1 MYKKYK
7 TIGIDLDNTVWN
19 LGETVVNQ
27 INKKYNLNIDYNDC
41 PYNLDA
47 TFNQYPQ
54 ITDDINDLYYDAIAY
69 VIFTYENDDATAI
82 CDVLCKYLY
91 GNFRN

>member
-27 INKKYNLNIDYNDC
+27 INKSIILILIIMIVHIILMKHSINIRKLLMILMICIMMQLLMYK
-41 PYNLDA
+41 
-47 TFNQYPQ
+47 F
-54 ITDDINDLYYDAIAY
+54 INMH
-69 VIFTYENDDATAI
+69 
-82 CDVLCKYLY
+82 
-91 GNFRN
+91 